1 VKKPSLFALA
11 LILAT
16 GSSCVKKV
24 EKIPTPATKKNLL
37 TATREQLLELI
48 NQKYGALQSIKFSR
62 LGVSVEAFY
71 LAKGKK
77 ESYPK
82 GSGYLVVQRPH
93 WILMN
98 VNNPL
103 THSTVAELAANGR
116 TFQIWVPKEN
126 KYVTGPVDVKVE
138 EDNPFYNIRPQ
149 HVFEAIFVR
158 SLQNERGRSFYVFED
173 SDPQFEY
180 YVIAE
185 IENSVSHASLLRRVW
200 IERSA
205 LRVVRQQ
212 WYGRRGELIE
222 DARYGSETRVG
233 GLPVFLDVKMIRPA
247 DGYRLSFS
255 FEPDA
260 IKVNEPVEE
269 SAFKV
274 EKPPGAELV
283 EVKGK
288 ASQ

>member
-1 VKKPSLFALA
+1 MLCALA
-11 LILAT
+11 LILAA
-16 GSSCVKKV
+16 GVACIKKV
-24 EKIPTPATKKNLL
+24 EKVSTPATKKNAL
-37 TATREQLLELI
+37 TASREQLLELI
-48 NQKYGALQSIKFSR
+48 NQTYGALQSMKFSR

-71 LAKGKK
+71 PAQGKK

-82 GSGYLVVQRPH
+82 GAGYLVVQRPH

-98 VNNPL
+98 INNPL

-116 TFQIWVPKEN
+116 TFQIWVPREN

-138 EDNPFYNIRPQ
+138 GDNPFYNIRPQ

-158 SLQNERGRSFYVFED
+158 PLRNEQGRSFYIFED

-180 YVIAE
+180 YVIVE
-185 IENSVSHASLLRRVW
+185 IENAASQPHLLHRIW

-205 LRVVRQQ
+205 LRVARQQ
-212 WYGRRGELIE
+212 WYGERGDLIE
-222 DARYGSETRVG
+222 DASYGSETRVN
-233 GLPVFLDVKMIRPA
+233 GLPVFLDVKLIRPV
-247 DGYRLSFS
+247 DGYRLSFT

-269 SAFKV
+269 SAFKL

-288 ASQ
+288 ASP